1 MPEEAPVNTG
11 APWPVLSQARERV
24 LGMQAKLHQWAA
36 ADGNRRFDDVYSLVC
51 DPAFLRLAWERVA
64 TNAGARSAGV
74 DGHTA
79 CDIEA
84 EGTAD
89 GTAGRSPCSAQGPHV
104 SSCVCA

>member
-104 SSCVCA
+104 SS